1 VFLTIEKVLETSNK
15 VNVEEFKK
23 ILKVAI
29 DNGINFNGIID
40 GLIRKGVTSILLFN
54 SLSWKRKDI
63 VEN

>member
-1 VFLTIEKVLETSNK
+1 MFLTIEKVLETSNK

-29 DNGINFNGIID
+29 DNGINFNRIID

-54 SLSWKRKDI
+54 SLS
-63 VEN
+63 

>member
-1 VFLTIEKVLETSNK
+1 MFLTIEKVLETSNK